1 MWVGIGLEF
10 VFGLYPFITLFSN
23 LERIMGGTMKMNY
36 PAASSGGILKSNELP
51 KGRGIKPYCDSRQN
65 IRTLAG

>member
-1 MWVGIGLEF
+1 
-10 VFGLYPFITLFSN
+10 
-23 LERIMGGTMKMNY
+23 MGGTMKMNY